1 MLSLIIPGPR
11 SITGKHFDI
20 FLEPLLQELLQLW
33 VEGINTIDAARFNE
47 MRTFKLRAILL
58 WTIHDFPAYG
68 IVSGCVTKEYKGC
81 PVCGPNTI
89 SRRSITLR
97 KCVHDNQHQKWLP
110 EGHPF
115 RSMTESFNGMVEN
128 SAPPQRLTATQVIH
142 FRLPYWHVCANSGA
156 VILLCPFLSELYFL
170 CVRSSECTPQWY
182 W

>member
-128 SAPPQRLTATQVIH
+128 SAPPQRLIATQVIH
-142 FRLPYWHVCANSGA
+142 FGRLWKAFMANGGTPKRDDPARLYGINRIPALFRLPYW
-156 VILLCPFLSELYFL
+156 
-170 CVRSSECTPQWY
+170 
-182 W
+182 